1 VTINIKG
8 SFWCCGGIEC
18 PYQTLF
24 HNPSTGKALLATG
37 SIFYGAYTPI
47 LTRTRREAKAYADEW
62 NAMYKDASLRVTP
75 RRVVVTINLDAGER
89 KEAPNGKQA

>member
-1 VTINIKG
+1 MTIYIKG

-24 HNPSTGKALLATG
+24 HNPDTGKALLAAG

-62 NAMYKDASLRVTP
+62 NAMYEDASLRVTP
-75 RRVVVTINLDAGER
+75 RRIVVTINLDGGER
-89 KEAPNGKQA
+89 KETRNG